1 LKIEQLL
8 VQYLYNNKQ
17 VSLQGIGIFKLKPD
31 VMLPSE
37 GDKDF
42 SIPADAFSFEYNLKA
57 TEDEGLVNYIVQQ
70 TRKIKP
76 LASSDLDSYAILAK
90 QFLNIGKP
98 LVIDGVGT
106 IQKNQQGQYDFIP
119 GQLVSPKMDD
129 SPVLLRE
136 RKEEIV
142 SFESEN
148 TGGNNG
154 SKLKIIITIALIIL
168 TGLVLYYFLVVNK
181 PVVSDR
187 VQQTDAPTDSLKNTS
202 LNTISPATDTTTNK
216 GIDTIN
222 NVAATA
228 LQPINIDN
236 SSFKIILKE
245 YNSQHAAQVAYDRLT
260 SYGHKLEIIKVD
272 SAKYKLAVPFTL
284 PLSDTLRVRD
294 SLKVFFGGKPY
305 VQL

>member
-1 LKIEQLL
+1 MKIEQLF
-8 VQYLYNNKQ
+8 VQYLYNHKQ

-31 VMLPSE
+31 VILPVE

-76 LASSDLDSYAILAK
+76 LASSDLDSYAILTK

-98 LVIDGVGT
+98 FIIEGVGT
-106 IQKNQQGQYDFIP
+106 IQKNQQGKYDFIP
-119 GQLVSPKMDD
+119 GQFISPRMDD
-129 SPVLLRE
+129 TPAPLRE
-136 RKEEIV
+136 RKDEIV

-148 TGGNNG
+148 TNEKSGNI
-154 SKLKIIITIALIIL
+154 LKIVLVAGLILL

-181 PVVSDR
+181 PIASQQVEQTATTADTIINIGTTISPDTIVKNASD
-187 VQQTDAPTDSLKNTS
+187 S
-202 LNTISPATDTTTNK
+202 LNT
-216 GIDTIN
+216 
-222 NVAATA
+222 AATPVEPA
-228 LQPINIDN
+228 IKTDN
-236 SSFKIILKE
+236 SSFKVVLKD
-245 YNSQHAAQVAYDRLT
+245 YKSQNAVQVAYERLK

-272 SAKYKLAVPFTL
+272 SVNYKLAMPFTR
-284 PLSDTLRVRD
+284 PLSDTLRVKD

-305 VQL
+305 IQF

>member
-1 LKIEQLL
+1 MKIEQLF
-8 VQYLYNNKQ
+8 VQYLYNHKQ

-31 VMLPSE
+31 VILPVE

-76 LASSDLDSYAILAK
+76 LASSDLDSYAILTK

-98 LVIDGVGT
+98 FIIEGVGT
-106 IQKNQQGQYDFIP
+106 IQKNQQGKYDFIP
-119 GQLVSPKMDD
+119 GQFISPRMDD
-129 SPVLLRE
+129 TPAPLRE
-136 RKEEIV
+136 RKDEIV

-148 TGGNNG
+148 TNEKSGNI
-154 SKLKIIITIALIIL
+154 LKIVLVAGLILL

-181 PVVSDR
+181 PIAS
-187 VQQTDAPTDSLKNTS
+187 QQVEQTATTADTIINIGT
-202 LNTISPATDTTTNK
+202 TISP
-216 GIDTIN
+216 DTIVKNASDSLN
-222 NVAATA
+222 NAATPVEPA
-228 LQPINIDN
+228 IKTDN
-236 SSFKIILKE
+236 SSFKVVLKD
-245 YNSQHAAQVAYDRLT
+245 YKSQNAVQVAYERLK

-272 SAKYKLAVPFTL
+272 SVNYKLAMPFTR
-284 PLSDTLRVRD
+284 PLSDTLRVKD

-305 VQL
+305 IQF

>member
-1 LKIEQLL
+1 LKIEQLF

-31 VMLPSE
+31 VILPVE

-42 SIPADAFSFEYNLKA
+42 SIPSDAFSFEYNLKA

-76 LASSDLDSYAILAK
+76 LASSDLDSYAILTK

-98 LVIDGVGT
+98 FIIEGVGT
-106 IQKNQQGQYDFIP
+106 IQKNQQGKYDFIP
-119 GQLVSPKMDD
+119 GQFISPRMDD
-129 SPVLLRE
+129 TPAPLRE
-136 RKEEIV
+136 RKDEIV

-148 TGGNNG
+148 TNEKSGNI
-154 SKLKIIITIALIIL
+154 LKIVLVAGLILL

-181 PVVSDR
+181 PIASQQVEQTATTADTIINIGTTISPDTIVKNASD
-187 VQQTDAPTDSLKNTS
+187 S
-202 LNTISPATDTTTNK
+202 LNT
-216 GIDTIN
+216 
-222 NVAATA
+222 AATPVEPA
-228 LQPINIDN
+228 IKTDN
-236 SSFKIILKE
+236 SSFKVVLKD
-245 YNSQHAAQVAYDRLT
+245 YKSQNAVQVAYERLK

-272 SAKYKLAVPFTL
+272 SVNYKLAMPFTR
-284 PLSDTLRVRD
+284 PLSDTLRVKD

-305 VQL
+305 IQF

>member
-1 LKIEQLL
+1 LKIEQLF
-8 VQYLYNNKQ
+8 VQYLYNHKQ

-31 VMLPSE
+31 VILPVE

-76 LASSDLDSYAILAK
+76 LASSDLDSYAILTK

-98 LVIDGVGT
+98 FIIEGVGT
-106 IQKNQQGQYDFIP
+106 IQKNQQGKYDFIP
-119 GQLVSPKMDD
+119 GQFISPRMDD
-129 SPVLLRE
+129 TPAPLRE
-136 RKEEIV
+136 RKDEIV

-148 TGGNNG
+148 TNEKSGNI
-154 SKLKIIITIALIIL
+154 LKIVLVAGLILL

-181 PVVSDR
+181 PIASQQVEQTATTADTIINIGTTISPDTIVKNASD
-187 VQQTDAPTDSLKNTS
+187 S
-202 LNTISPATDTTTNK
+202 LNT
-216 GIDTIN
+216 
-222 NVAATA
+222 AATPVEPA
-228 LQPINIDN
+228 IKTDN
-236 SSFKIILKE
+236 SSFKVVLKD
-245 YNSQHAAQVAYDRLT
+245 YKSQNAVQVAYERLK

-272 SAKYKLAVPFTL
+272 SVNYKLAMPFTR
-284 PLSDTLRVRD
+284 PLSDTLRVKD

-305 VQL
+305 IQF

>member
-1 LKIEQLL
+1 LKIEQLF
-8 VQYLYNNKQ
+8 VQYLYNHKQ

-31 VMLPSE
+31 VILPVE

-76 LASSDLDSYAILAK
+76 LASSDLDSYAILTK

-98 LVIDGVGT
+98 FIIEGVGT
-106 IQKNQQGQYDFIP
+106 IQKNQQGKYDFIP
-119 GQLVSPKMDD
+119 GQFISPRMDD
-129 SPVLLRE
+129 TPAPLRE
-136 RKEEIV
+136 RKDEIV

-148 TGGNNG
+148 TNEKSGNI
-154 SKLKIIITIALIIL
+154 LKIVLVAGLILL

-181 PVVSDR
+181 PIAS
-187 VQQTDAPTDSLKNTS
+187 QQVEQTATTADTIINIGT
-202 LNTISPATDTTTNK
+202 TISP
-216 GIDTIN
+216 DTIVKNASDSLN
-222 NVAATA
+222 NAATPVEPA
-228 LQPINIDN
+228 IKTDN
-236 SSFKIILKE
+236 SSFKVVLKD
-245 YNSQHAAQVAYDRLT
+245 YKSQNAVQVAYERLK

-272 SAKYKLAVPFTL
+272 SVNYKLAMPFTR
-284 PLSDTLRVRD
+284 PLSDTLRVKD

-305 VQL
+305 IQF